1 MLENFRPLL
10 LHMRT
15 CDTTTDI
22 TVPHEKVTVMKHSY
36 FSFQAT
42 RSGGVVVVV
51 GLGSEM
57 VTLPLINAATREVDI
72 RGVFRYRNT

>member
-1 MLENFRPLL
+1 MSQPRLCP
-10 LHMRT
+10 
-15 CDTTTDI
+15 
-22 TVPHEKVTVMKHSY
+22 
-36 FSFQAT
+36 QAT

>member
-1 MLENFRPLL
+1 
-10 LHMRT
+10 
-15 CDTTTDI
+15 
-22 TVPHEKVTVMKHSY
+22 MKPFHVCS
-36 FSFQAT
+36 QAT
-42 RSGGVVVVV
+42 RPGGVVVVV

>member
-1 MLENFRPLL
+1 
-10 LHMRT
+10 
-15 CDTTTDI
+15 
-22 TVPHEKVTVMKHSY
+22 MKLSHL
-36 FSFQAT
+36 SFQAT

-57 VTLPLINAATREVDI
+57 VALPLINAATRELDI

>member
-1 MLENFRPLL
+1 MN
-10 LHMRT
+10 
-15 CDTTTDI
+15 C
-22 TVPHEKVTVMKHSY
+22 SY
-36 FSFQAT
+36 SCFQAT

-51 GLGSEM
+51 GLGNQM